1 MARRL
6 GRDPEEPD
14 WGPLLD
20 VVGED
25 LVGWF
30 MWMFAARTRSGRTL
44 QAYKHIGSRRYLHLD
59 SAGAAYAYLTSGRYR
74 PIDLADALEVV
85 IRAVVVTGRRARGGR
100 GRCVGGDRP
109 GERVGGTVRVRP
121 QTVKLAKKYR
131 EVRRMLRSA
140 GGSHETWRSP
150 EGRLV
155 TVAGKDSDS
164 VPAGTLLQPRSQP
177 QESRRGRT
185 SVSPVAA
192 VGAVLVQRRG
202 RRRRPRVRLESPSRP
217 PPPSAGVP

>member
-6 GRDPEEPD
+6 ERDPEEPD

-85 IRAVVVTGRRARGGR
+85 FEPWWSL
-100 GRCVGGDRP
+100 GDAP
-109 GERVGGTVRVRP
+109 VEDV
-121 QTVKLAKKYR
+121 
-131 EVRRMLRSA
+131 
-140 GGSHETWRSP
+140 
-150 EGRLV
+150 
-155 TVAGKDSDS
+155 
-164 VPAGTLLQPRSQP
+164 
-177 QESRRGRT
+177 
-185 SVSPVAA
+185 VAA
-192 VGAVLVQRRG
+192 WAAIDRAS
-202 RRRRPRVRLESPSRP
+202 ESAAR
-217 PPPSAGVP
+217 